1 MGLPHLK
8 LAHLGLALATVA
20 VPAAAGAADFVA
32 LREVAPEIVQAMHY
46 ASASNFT
53 GAVVP
58 GYEGGECLLTRTTAK
73 ALAQVQARLAP
84 QGYTLVMFDCYRP
97 TRAVAAFAAW
107 AGRSDLEGE
116 RAKAFFAPGIAA
128 DTLFAKGYIA
138 HRSGH
143 SRGGTVDVGLAR
155 TGAEISIASLPATG
169 TCLDEAATVGV
180 LDMGTSYDC
189 FSPQSWV
196 GAKGLSK
203 AQRGNRKVLADAMQA
218 AGFEPYRKEWWHF
231 SLPEG
236 DAGEAFEFP
245 ARASD
250 IPASGQ

>member
-1 MGLPHLK
+1 MRLPMLK
-8 LAHLGLALATVA
+8 LAHLGVALLAGVA
-20 VPAAAGAADFVA
+20 PGAAAAADFVA
-32 LREVAPEIVQAMHY
+32 LSDVAPGIAQAMHY
-46 ASASNFT
+46 ASATNFT

-58 GYEGGECLLTRTTAK
+58 GYEGGECLLTRPT
-73 ALAQVQARLAP
+73 ALALARAQAILAP

-107 AGRSDLEGE
+107 AERSDLEGDS
-116 RAKAFFAPGIAA
+116 AKAFFAPGLAA

-143 SRGGTVDVGLAR
+143 SRGGTVDVGVAP
-155 TGAEISIASLPATG
+155 TGAEVSIATLPATG
-169 TCLDEAATVGV
+169 TCLDQPVTLAV
-180 LDMGTSYDC
+180 LDMGTSFDC
-189 FSPQSWV
+189 FSPRSWV
-196 GAKGLSK
+196 GAKGLSR
-203 AQRGNRKVLADAMQA
+203 AQRSNRKVLADAMQA

-236 DAGEAFEFP
+236 DAGEAFDFP

-250 IPASGQ
+250 IPASAE

>member
-1 MGLPHLK
+1 MRLPRLK
-8 LAHLGLALATVA
+8 LAHLGLALLTGTA
-20 VPAAAGAADFVA
+20 PGAAAAADFVA
-32 LREVAPEIVQAMHY
+32 LSDVAPVQAMHY
-46 ASASNFT
+46 ATATNFT

-58 GYEGGECLLTRTTAK
+58 GYEGAECLLTRPTAE
-73 ALAQVQARLAP
+73 ALARAQAILAP

-107 AGRSDLEGE
+107 AERPDLEGD
-116 RAKAFFAPGIAA
+116 RAKAFFAPGIAS

-143 SRGGTVDVGLAR
+143 SRGGTVDVGLALS
-155 TGAEISIASLPATG
+155 GAEISIPPLPITG
-169 TCLDEAATVGV
+169 TCLDQAATVGV
-180 LDMGTSYDC
+180 LDMGTSFDC
-189 FSPQSWV
+189 FSPRSWV

-203 AQRGNRKVLADAMQA
+203 AQRGNRRLLGDAMQA

-236 DAGEAFEFP
+236 DAGQAFDFP
-245 ARASD
+245 ARASE
-250 IPASGQ
+250 IPVPAN

>member
-1 MGLPHLK
+1 LK
-8 LAHLGLALATVA
+8 LAHLGLALLAGVT
-20 VPAAAGAADFVA
+20 PGAAGAADFVA
-32 LREVAPEIVQAMHY
+32 LREVAPDIVQAMHY
-46 ASASNFT
+46 ASATNFT

-58 GYEGGECLLTRTTAK
+58 GYEGGECVLTRATAD
-73 ALAQVQARLAP
+73 ALARVQATLAP

-97 TRAVAAFAAW
+97 RRAVAAFAEW

-116 RAKAFFAPGIAA
+116 SAKAFFAPGIAA

-155 TGAEISIASLPATG
+155 AGAEVSIAPLPATG
-169 TCLDEAATVGV
+169 TCLDQAATLGV
-180 LDMGTSYDC
+180 LDMGTSFDC
-189 FSPQSWV
+189 FSPRSWV
-196 GAKGLSK
+196 AAKGLSK
-203 AQRGNRKVLADAMQA
+203 AQRGNRRVLADAMQA

-231 SLPEG
+231 SLPAG
-236 DAGEAFEFP
+236 DAGEAFDFP

-250 IPASGQ
+250 IPAPGN

>member
-1 MGLPHLK
+1 MRLPRSK
-8 LAHLGLALATVA
+8 LAHLVVTLLAGTA
-20 VPAAAGAADFVA
+20 PGAAAAADFVA
-32 LREVAPEIVQAMHY
+32 LSDVAPDIVQAMHY
-46 ASASNFT
+46 ATATNFT

-58 GYEGGECLLTRTTAK
+58 GYEGAECLLTRPTAE
-73 ALAQVQARLAP
+73 ALVRAQAILEP

-107 AGRSDLEGE
+107 AERPDLEGD
-116 RAKAFFAPGIAA
+116 RAKEFFAPGIAS

-143 SRGGTVDVGLAR
+143 SRGGTVDVGLAMS
-155 TGAEISIASLPATG
+155 GAEISIAPLPATG
-169 TCLDEAATVGV
+169 TCLDQSATVGV
-180 LDMGTSYDC
+180 LDMGTSFDC
-189 FSPQSWV
+189 FSPRSWV

-203 AQRGNRKVLADAMQA
+203 AQRGNRRVLAEAMAA

-236 DAGEAFEFP
+236 DAGEAFDFP
-245 ARASD
+245 ARATD
-250 IPASGQ
+250 IPAPTK

>member
-1 MGLPHLK
+1 MGLPRLK
-8 LAHLGLALATVA
+8 LARLGLALLAGIA
-20 VPAAAGAADFVA
+20 PSLAGAADFVA
-32 LREVAPEIVQAMHY
+32 LREVAPDILQAMHY
-46 ASASNFT
+46 ASATNFT

-58 GYEGGECLLTRTTAK
+58 GYEGAECLLTRPTAD
-73 ALAQVQARLAP
+73 ALARAQAILAP
-84 QGYTLVMFDCYRP
+84 QGYTLIMFDCYRP

-107 AGRSDLEGE
+107 AERSDLEGD
-116 RAKAFFAPGIAA
+116 RAKAFFAPGIAS

-155 TGAEISIASLPATG
+155 SGTEISIPTLPATG
-169 TCLDEAATVGV
+169 TCLDQAATVGV
-180 LDMGTSYDC
+180 LDMGTSFDC
-189 FSPQSWV
+189 FSPRSWV

-203 AQRGNRKVLADAMQA
+203 AQRGHRKVLADAMQA

-236 DAGEAFEFP
+236 DAGEAFDFP

-250 IPASGQ
+250 IPAP